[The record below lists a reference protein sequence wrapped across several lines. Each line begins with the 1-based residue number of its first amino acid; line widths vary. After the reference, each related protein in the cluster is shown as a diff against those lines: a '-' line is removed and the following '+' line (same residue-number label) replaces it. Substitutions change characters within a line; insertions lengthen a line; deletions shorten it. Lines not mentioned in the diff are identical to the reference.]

1 MRISVRLIYVMP
13 NCTHFQ
19 GACHRIFCDPT
30 RELTNQLCILRE
42 KTEESFCYVIYIKLT
57 PNDAT
62 KFYVGN
68 DRGIMPTR
76 IKDLFGEDRS
86 QVLVSNIYI
95 KQHKLN
101 WSAHYLVME
110 LLVKVYSSEVD
121 FIFIL
126 IHKYHNKWNVISGDL
141 NLWSEFVMATHRPLN
156 NTMYRYLSVWENAAD
171 TADIIRDYDATENVY
186 NRTSCG
192 ITGPVLLDHLHVCPF
207 IRLSLADINVTVV
220 NNDKSLVINKVLGNT
235 TTPHMVIP
243 RWDFRMENGSVLMC
257 LSTYRKI
264 YKSILTI
271 SAAEL
276 IYSNDAN
283 MISLKVSFAYVYIM
297 LHTMKLKFSNL

>member
-1 MRISVRLIYVMP
+1 MP
-13 NCTHFQ
+13 NCTLFQ
-19 GACHRIFCDPT
+19 GACHRIFCNPT

-42 KTEESFCYVIYIKLT
+42 KTEESFCNVIYIKLT

-68 DRGIMPTR
+68 YRGIMPTR
-76 IKDLFGEDRS
+76 IKDLFGEDKS

-110 LLVKVYSSEVD
+110 LLVKVYSSGVD
-121 FIFIL
+121 FISML
-126 IHKYHNKWNVISGDL
+126 IQQYHNKWNKIADDL
-141 NLWSEFVMATHRPLN
+141 NLWSEFVMATHQPLN
-156 NTMYRYLSVWENAAD
+156 NTRYQYLSMWNNAVD
-171 TADIIRDYDATENVY
+171 TADIIREYDATENVY
-186 NRTSCG
+186 NRTKNDTTSCG

-207 IRLSLADINVTVV
+207 IWLSLADINITVV
-220 NNDKSLVINKVLGNT
+220 NNSNSLVINKVFGNT
-235 TTPHMVIP
+235 TTPHVVIP
-243 RWDFRMENGSVLMC
+243 RWDFRLENGSVLMC

-276 IYSNDAN
+276 IDSNDAN
-283 MISLKVSFAYVYIM
+283 MISLNVSFAYVYIM
-297 LHTMKLKFSNL
+297 LHTMKL